1 MSDNIKVS
9 EVSEM
14 LRLQLEGI
22 DTSVQFDEVGTV
34 LQVSDGV
41 VRIYGLRNAEANE
54 LLVFE
59 NGIKAI
65 VMNLEED
72 NVGAVLLGP
81 SSQIKEGDTVKRTKR
96 VASIQVSEAMLG
108 RVINPLGEPL
118 DGKGKIEGEML
129 EMPLERKAPGVI
141 FRQPVNQPLQTGL
154 KSVDAM
160 IPIGR
165 GQRELI
171 IGDRQTGKTSIAVD
185 AIINQRSNFE
195 AGDPVYCIYVAI
207 GQKGST
213 VASIVNTLQEAGA
226 MDYTVVVAANAAE
239 PAALQYFAPFA
250 GAAIGEYFRDTGR
263 HALVVYDDLSKQA
276 VAYREVSLILRRPSG
291 REAYPGDIFY
301 LHSRLLERAARVISQ
316 PEVAAQMND
325 LPESLKGKVKGGGS
339 LTALPIIETQ
349 AGDVSAYIPT
359 NVISITDGQI
369 FLDTDL
375 FNQGNRPAIN
385 VGISVSRVGGNAQIK
400 AMKKVAGTL
409 KMDQAQFREL
419 EAFTKFGGDMDP
431 VTAMTIDKG
440 QKNTRL
446 LVQALHEPMAV
457 EKQVAV
463 LYCGTNGLLS
473 NVPINKVQNF
483 EKEFLMV
490 LELSHQTD
498 VLDVLKKGIIND
510 DVTAIIEKVA
520 AEVAKRVAVN
530 A

>member
-1 MSDNIKVS
+1 MLSENIKVS
-9 EVSEM
+9 EVSDI
-14 LRLQLEGI
+14 LRKQLEGI
-22 DTSVQFDEVGTV
+22 DTRVQLDEIGTV

-41 VRIYGLRNAEANE
+41 ARIYGLRNAEANE
-54 LLVFE
+54 LLEFD

-81 SSQIKEGDTVKRTKR
+81 TDKIKEGFIVKRTKR
-96 VASIQVSEAMLG
+96 IASIMVGEGMLG
-108 RVINPLGEPL
+108 RVIDPLGAPL
-118 DGKGKIEGEML
+118 DGKGLIGGEL
-129 EMPLERKAPGVI
+129 YEMPLERKAPGVI

-154 KSVDAM
+154 KAVDAM

-171 IGDRQTGKTSIAVD
+171 IGDRQTGKTAIAID
-185 AIINQRSNFE
+185 TIINQRANFD

-213 VASIVNTLQEAGA
+213 VASIVNTLHQYGA
-226 MDYTVVVAANAAE
+226 MDYTIVVAATAGD
-239 PAALQYFAPFA
+239 PAALQYYAPFA

-301 LHSRLLERAARVISQ
+301 LHSRLLERAAKIISQ
-316 PEVAAQMND
+316 EEVAREMND
-325 LPESLKGKVKGGGS
+325 LPDSLKGKVKGGGS

-369 FLDTDL
+369 FLDTNL
-375 FNQGNRPAIN
+375 FNQGNRPAID

-400 AMKKVAGTL
+400 SMKKVAGTL
-409 KMDQAQFREL
+409 KLDQALYREL
-419 EAFTKFGGDMDP
+419 EAFSKFGGDLDAATKN
-431 VTAMTIDKG
+431 VIDKG
-440 QKNTRL
+440 ARNVEVLK
-446 LVQALHEPMAV
+446 QAQYSPFSV
-457 EKQVAV
+457 EKQVAIIY
-463 LYCGTNGLLS
+463 LGTQGLLKD
-473 NVPINKVQNF
+473 VAVKKVKAF
-483 EKEFLMV
+483 EDHFLMEMENKYPEV
-490 LELSHQTD
+490 LAEFKKGNLPED
-498 VLDVLKKGIIND
+498 GLKK
-510 DVTAIIEKVA
+510 VA
-520 AEVAKRVAVN
+520 DLAKGLAPQYK
-530 A
+530 